1 MENLIQTLNQVN
13 WDFSDYNSQRF
24 QLDINSISWYPAT
37 FPPPIPKF
45 LIALLTKPGD
55 IVFDPF
61 GGSGTTILE
70 AIKQN
75 RLFLYNDLNPFAAD
89 TVKNI
94 VGILLESSLRPQFLR
109 SVRKR
114 DCELFSG
121 PIDRIY
127 NEDIYEGKNTNI
139 IGMQYPK
146 EILDKIS
153 SFGLSEEL
161 IFWYHVDTLNELLK
175 LYELIDTEPE
185 EGIRKARKC
194 AFTAILKVVCS
205 QRGHFT
211 YVTDNCRPPLLRY
224 YSAIS
229 IYLTMLDRLIY
240 SIDDF
245 LRQFAVVNAHENLP
259 ELLLHSVI
267 HCGDSRELNWIEDQ
281 SVDFIL
287 TSPPYLC
294 AQDYIKT
301 MRLINLFFPSEG
313 FELLPSQEI
322 GARANRKRNGQE
334 IVNKFYGDMKIFA
347 GEAERVLKNGKF
359 FCFIMGQGK
368 AKAIEDYDTVGDICA
383 MIARD
388 FHFRTIFE
396 TSRAISYKWNRLGGV
411 NSEKIVVFQKKPRGE

>member
-13 WDFSDYNSQRF
+13 WDFSDYNSLRF
-24 QLDINSISWYPAT
+24 PLDINSISWYPAT

-61 GGSGTTILE
+61 GGSGTTIIE
-70 AIKQN
+70 AIKQD
-75 RLFLYNDLNPFAAD
+75 RHFLYNDLNPFAAN
-89 TVKNI
+89 TVRNI
-94 VGILLESSLRPQFLR
+94 VGILLESSLNPQLLR

-114 DCELFSG
+114 DGELFSG
-121 PIDRIY
+121 LIDRIY
-127 NEDIYEGKNTNI
+127 DKDAYEGKNADAI
-139 IGMQYPK
+139 KMQYPK
-146 EILDKIS
+146 EIIDKII

-175 LYELIDTEPE
+175 LYELIDEVPE
-185 EGIRKARKC
+185 EGVRNARKC
-194 AFTAILKVVCS
+194 AFTAILKEVCS

-224 YSAIS
+224 YNAIS
-229 IYLTMLDRLIY
+229 IYLTMLDRLIV

-259 ELLLHSVI
+259 ELIRQSLI
-267 HCGDSRELNWIEDQ
+267 HCGDSRELNWIQDQ

-301 MRLINLFFPSEG
+301 MRLINLFFPNEG
-313 FELLPSQEI
+313 FDLLPSQEI
-322 GARANRKRNGQE
+322 GARANRKKRGQE
-334 IVNKFYGDMKIFA
+334 VVNKFYDDMKIFVH
-347 GEAERVLKNGKF
+347 EAERVLKNDKF

-368 AKAIEDYDTVGDICA
+368 AKAIEGYDTVSDICT
-383 MIARD
+383 MVVRD
-388 FHFRTIFE
+388 FHFQKIFE

-411 NSEKIVVFQKKPRGE
+411 NSEKIVVFQKRA